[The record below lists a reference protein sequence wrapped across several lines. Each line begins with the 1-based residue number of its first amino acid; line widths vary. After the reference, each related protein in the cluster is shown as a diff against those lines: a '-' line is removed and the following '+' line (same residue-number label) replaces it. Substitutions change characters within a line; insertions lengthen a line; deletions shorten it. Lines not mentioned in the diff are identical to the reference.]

1 MARLSTR
8 FRSIKN
14 PHPPSS
20 PADKRKAEAVS
31 SSSFPALPRY
41 QNGRTKDSKTK
52 RATAWSVYLIVSS
65 RLPKTYVGV
74 TTNII
79 RRLKQHNGE
88 LRGGAKASSSGRPW
102 VLACIVRGFKDQ
114 SEACEFESKW
124 KGISRKM
131 PRKKKEGCVSNSLL
145 QHRES
150 ALNRLQASFDCSHL
164 QIEWQS
170 ISS

>member
-114 SEACEFESKW
+114 SE
-124 KGISRKM
+124 
-131 PRKKKEGCVSNSLL
+131 VSSLVTRSSSIFWNEDRSSTPVSYMKSLL
-145 QHRES
+145 FHAWIAVVRMI
-150 ALNRLQASFDCSHL
+150 LLCGR
-164 QIEWQS
+164 
-170 ISS
+170 

>member
-1 MARLSTR
+1 MERMSTR

-20 PADKRKAEAVS
+20 PADKRKEETAS
-31 SSSFPALPRY
+31 SSSSPALPQK
-41 QNGRTKDSKTK
+41 QNGGTKDPETK
-52 RATAWSVYLIVSS
+52 RASAWSVYLIVSS

-102 VLACIVRGFKDQ
+102 VLACIIQGFKDQ
-114 SEACEFESKW
+114 SEACVFESKW

-131 PRKKKEGCVSNSLL
+131 PRKKKEGCALNSLL
-145 QHRES
+145 EHREA
-150 ALNRLQASFDCSHL
+150 ALNRLRASFDCSFL
-164 QIEWQS
+164 QVEWQS